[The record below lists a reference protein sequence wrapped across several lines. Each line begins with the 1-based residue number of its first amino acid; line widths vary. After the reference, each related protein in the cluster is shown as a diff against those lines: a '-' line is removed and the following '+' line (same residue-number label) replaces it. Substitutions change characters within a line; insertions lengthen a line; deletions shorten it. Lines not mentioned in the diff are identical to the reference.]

1 MVQMQT
7 RLRDFADSAPAFPGA
22 RRPGRLDPTWSRRRM
37 TSISATTG
45 LRPFH
50 RRSRIANHGTSIP
63 CARFLAVGVLALL
76 LAMLSPLTPTTLS
89 HNSSWSPPT
98 TVYLPETGQTLDQ
111 LFLEQWRNGGGD
123 SAYGLPITLEITQAN
138 GHVIQY
144 LEYARF
150 EYWPEGDENGN
161 NVVIGDIGSELRP
174 ITLPRSA
181 TTFRSPAHQSSANRG
196 SVTESA
202 RLMRAWLPVQA
213 DDLAESAIFV
223 EQSGHSVD
231 LGFRAFWE
239 NTGGES
245 YLGNPL
251 TEEYTLNGVTYQV
264 FERGQLARIRDE
276 DPWMVPV
283 GKVLAAKYN
292 LDQKPI
298 AQGEIPTYSEDLFVP
313 PPEPEIVP
321 DAGPG
326 GVPGTEKSI
335 VVSISQQRMW
345 AYEGDT
351 MVLTSLVSTGKPGFD
366 TPTGMFSISKKVE
379 IQDMEGLIG
388 GEYYNV
394 TDVPDVM
401 YFTTVGHAFHGAY
414 WHNNFGS
421 VMSHGCINLP
431 MDFAAAL
438 YDWTPMST
446 PVQIVA

>member
-1 MVQMQT
+1 MVQPQTMQGKPGDST
-7 RLRDFADSAPAFPGA
+7 PGFLIGKRTSRLPV
-22 RRPGRLDPTWSRRRM
+22 TWSRRGM
-37 TSISATTG
+37 TPLMVA
-45 LRPFH
+45 
-50 RRSRIANHGTSIP
+50 
-63 CARFLAVGVLALL
+63 GVLALL
-76 LAMLSPLTPTTLS
+76 LAMLSPFTPTTLS
-89 HNSSWSPPT
+89 HNGSWSPPT

-111 LFLEQWRNGGGD
+111 FFLEQWRNGGGN
-123 SAYGLPITLEITQAN
+123 SAYGYPITPEITQNN
-138 GHVIQY
+138 GHIIQY

-161 NVVIGDIGSELRP
+161 TVVIGDIGAELRP

-181 TTFRSPAHQSSANRG
+181 AFRSPAQQASVNRET
-196 SVTESA
+196 VTESA
-202 RLMRAWLPVQA
+202 RLMQAWLPVQA
-213 DDLAESAIFV
+213 DALAESAIFI
-223 EQSGHSVD
+223 EQTRHSVD
-231 LGFRAFWE
+231 LSFRTFWE

-251 TEEYTLNGVTYQV
+251 TEEYILNGVTYQV
-264 FERGQLARIRDE
+264 FERGQLAWTSGE

-283 GKVLAAKYN
+283 GKVLADKYK
-292 LDQKPI
+292 LDQKPV

-313 PPEPEIVP
+313 PPEPEPEVVP

-326 GVPGTEKSI
+326 AVPGTEKSI

-351 MVLTSLVSTGKPGFD
+351 AVLSSFVSTGKPGFD

-401 YFTTVGHAFHGAY
+401 YFTAVGHAFHGAY
-414 WHNNFGS
+414 WHNDFGS

-431 MDFAAAL
+431 TDVAATL
-438 YDWTPMST
+438 YDWTPMYT